1 MSVAPLDVRN
11 IILDGYGYRQRF
23 NVRSYEA
30 ETKNITIQSIFN
42 FLEEASWNYVRLFWV
57 YANESGATRRMIKN
71 DLRWVVSRMELQI
84 DEYPNPGDQ
93 VDIDTWVGSSGKNGM
108 RRDWEI
114 KWADTGK
121 VFARATSTW
130 AMVNQKTRR
139 VWKMPDEV
147 RAEISHSFIEKQA
160 IIQDHP
166 KKLCKIDDNARYVI
180 SGLQPKRKDMDMNNC
195 VSNKTYVDWMLEAIP
210 DECLNNYQLSK
221 IILEYRSEC
230 KNSDVVQ
237 SISEL
242 GEVGIIENGYQENIH
257 MNVNTQG
264 DELPNVRNNRYT
276 HLLQVKGESKCE
288 EIVRGETTWKKR
300 LV

>member
-1 MSVAPLDVRN
+1 MASFLLSYVSCPKPISLTKDSGIDFSHRLCSFKINRVSFPAIKLSRRSTTMSVAPLDVRN

-84 DEYPNPGDQ
+84 DEYPNP
-93 VDIDTWVGSSGKNGM
+93 
-108 RRDWEI
+108 
-114 KWADTGK
+114 
-121 VFARATSTW
+121 TW

-195 VSNKTYVDWMLEAIP
+195 VSNKTYVDWMLEVTV
-210 DECLNNYQLSK
+210 EK
-221 IILEYRSEC
+221 
-230 KNSDVVQ
+230 
-237 SISEL
+237 
-242 GEVGIIENGYQENIH
+242 
-257 MNVNTQG
+257 
-264 DELPNVRNNRYT
+264 
-276 HLLQVKGESKCE
+276 
-288 EIVRGETTWKKR
+288 
-300 LV
+300 